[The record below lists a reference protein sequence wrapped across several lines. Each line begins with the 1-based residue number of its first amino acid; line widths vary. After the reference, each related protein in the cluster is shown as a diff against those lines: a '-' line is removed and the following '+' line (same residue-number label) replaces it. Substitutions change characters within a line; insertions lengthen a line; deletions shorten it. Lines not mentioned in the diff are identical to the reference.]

1 MSLSRIQLEDMAA
14 EWIEPMMVDAAT
26 PVLMFTAPNPGP
38 KTLDG
43 THSYVIGGDNAY
55 VVDPGPAIAAYQE
68 AMAKWLRRNRHHVRA
83 ILLTHGHPDHAP
95 GARLLAE
102 LLEVPV
108 EASPNMEPS
117 AIKSAGV
124 TDAYLLDERLPV
136 DDDALAIIPS
146 PGHSADH
153 VALWLESARIL
164 FSGDTILGRGTSL
177 VAPPEGDMAEYM
189 QTLEHLRSLEPRVI
203 APGHGP
209 LVTDPPTKF
218 AEYVEHRRMR
228 EGQVIHALGT
238 GPATISDL
246 VSRLYADVDRQLHG
260 LAAGSLEAQLL
271 KLEREGVIERRG
283 SQWELTEPRSL

>member
-1 MSLSRIQLEDMAA
+1 
-14 EWIEPMMVDAAT
+14 
-26 PVLMFTAPNPGP
+26 
-38 KTLDG
+38 
-43 THSYVIGGDNAY
+43 
-55 VVDPGPAIAAYQE
+55 
-68 AMAKWLRRNRHHVRA
+68 
-83 ILLTHGHPDHAP
+83 
-95 GARLLAE
+95 
-102 LLEVPV
+102 
-108 EASPNMEPS
+108 
-117 AIKSAGV
+117 
-124 TDAYLLDERLPV
+124 
-136 DDDALAIIPS
+136 
-146 PGHSADH
+146 
-153 VALWLESARIL
+153 
-164 FSGDTILGRGTSL
+164 
-177 VAPPEGDMAEYM
+177 MAEYM
-189 QTLEHLRSLEPRVI
+189 QTLERLRSLEPRVI